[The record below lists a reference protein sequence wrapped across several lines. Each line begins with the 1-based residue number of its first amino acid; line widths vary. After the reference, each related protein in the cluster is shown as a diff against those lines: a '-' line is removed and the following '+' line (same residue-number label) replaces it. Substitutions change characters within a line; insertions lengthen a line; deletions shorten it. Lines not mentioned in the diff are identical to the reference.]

1 MSNRE
6 ILFRALEC
14 FGDPARRGNYFDLY
28 SEHIELHGYA
38 GVGPGLANVKAY
50 YEAFWSAFPDA
61 NVKVEDLLE
70 EGNKISLRFLLTGT
84 HRGQFLNL
92 PPTGRS
98 ISVPGMT
105 IVQFQNGK
113 CVERWSIADSVLLF
127 TQLGLSTI
135 PGTA

>member
-1 MSNRE
+1 
-6 ILFRALEC
+6 
-14 FGDPARRGNYFDLY
+14 
-28 SEHIELHGYA
+28 
-38 GVGPGLANVKAY
+38 
-50 YEAFWSAFPDA
+50 
-61 NVKVEDLLE
+61 VKVEDLLE